1 MKKFIT
7 LALIIGTTTFIQAQS
22 NLVFNQVLNFN
33 IGNRES
39 VTVPEG
45 KVWKLESGISQGDV
59 LISSI
64 NQEYGNNLDSSNMD
78 AYALQTYNMPMWLG
92 QGTTLT
98 LINGSDNFLSIL
110 EFNVVPISSSGSGGS
125 VGGVSADGFIVN
137 GLIDLDFS
145 YVNNNGT
152 IGGSVDMGSL
162 IVPEG
167 KIWKIVNSNFNG
179 STNSGDIPGSGFGGN
194 VYVNNYLVT
203 GEEKP
208 IYLAA
213 GTYQVFGVPAASG
226 GGGTYYYTVK
236 VGGIEY
242 NTN

>member
-1 MKKFIT
+1 MKKLIT
-7 LALIIGTTTFIQAQS
+7 LALIIGATTFIEAQS
-22 NLVFNQVLNFN
+22 NLVFNQAIILELSSA
-33 IGNRES
+33 GA
-39 VTVPEG
+39 TVPEG
-45 KVWKLESGISQGDV
+45 KIWKVTYGTSGFFFDVNGQSWSIGGAGSHKTTPLWFPEGSVFTRNTGSNRLE
-59 LISSI
+59 LL
-64 NQEYGNNLDSSNMD
+64 N
-78 AYALQTYNMPMWLG
+78 
-92 QGTTLT
+92 
-98 LINGSDNFLSIL
+98 IL

-137 GLIDLDFS
+137 GIIDLDFS
-145 YVNNNGT
+145 YVNNTGS

-167 KIWKIVNSNFNG
+167 KIWKIVISNFNG